1 MWYPKNFLTF
11 VFTATILLL
20 STQSV
25 ASEPLSIDIQ
35 GNKVEAVIH
44 LPGGISADITL
55 QFENTVGLT
64 KDSLGL
70 SAELVDVT
78 SLSFL
83 DRLPDVT
90 NIVPALAFP
99 MMITIEPKADSGFS
113 FSGLATVDVHTHN
126 LEYTAGTPLRFFKAP
141 LNGEFKDITVTMGA
155 GSYRVRGAT
164 GGFSQ
169 FIIAADLRAS
179 LVVVNN
185 KFNDL
190 QTALNDFAAQ
200 IDSDVYTQLL
210 QDLADINQLILLQ
223 EYNAAS
229 NKLNAFKRSVNDNRG
244 NNIPDVW
251 RSSRDIRNV
260 AGELIAY
267 ANTLR
272 FSLRL
277 VK

>member
-1 MWYPKNFLTF
+1 MWHLKQTF
-11 VFTATILLL
+11 TKAFTAIMLLG
-20 STQSV
+20 SMHTF
-25 ASEPLSIDIQ
+25 ASEPLSVNIQ
-35 GNKVEAVIH
+35 GNKVEAVID
-44 LPGGISADITL
+44 LAGGVSADITL

-64 KDSLGL
+64 KDSLGI

-78 SLSFL
+78 SLSVL
-83 DRLPDVT
+83 ERLPDIT
-90 NIVPALAFP
+90 NVVPALAFP
-99 MMITIEPKADSGFS
+99 MMITIEPKADSGFA
-113 FSGLATVDVHTHN
+113 FSGLATVDIHTHN

-155 GSYRVRGAT
+155 GSYRARGVS

-169 FIIAADLRAS
+169 FIIAADLRAP

-190 QTALNDFAAQ
+190 QTALNDFAGQ
-200 IDSDVYTQLL
+200 IDSVVYSQLL
-210 QDLADINQLILLQ
+210 QDLADVNQLILLQ
-223 EYNAAS
+223 DYNAAS
-229 NKLNAFKRSVNDNRG
+229 NKLNAFKRTVNDNRG

-260 AGELIAY
+260 AGELMAS

-277 VK
+277 IK

>member
-113 FSGLATVDVHTHN
+113 FSGLATVDIHTHN

-141 LNGEFKDITVTMGA
+141 LNGEFKDITVTTGS
-155 GSYRVRGAT
+155 GSYRARGVS

-169 FIIAADLRAS
+169 FIIAADLRAP

>member
-113 FSGLATVDVHTHN
+113 FSGLATVDIHTHN